1 MRPTVAIYLRTY
13 LGASM
18 TFVHRQRAGVAERF
32 RPLVWCNRLGPGKP
46 PHDGIE
52 VLPQTLP
59 VRATRWLRRRAGG
72 AWSRLSPGEI
82 AQWQRRGEAE
92 GVALIHAHFGP
103 YGVEI
108 LPVARA
114 LGVPLV
120 VTFHGFGSSVLLERP
135 GYVRQLG
142 PLFEHATVVA
152 ASEATAQR
160 LRALGADPI
169 VHYVGAPTDLFA
181 RKPRTAMSAKGPDD
195 PIRVIQVAR
204 LHPVKGHRYT
214 LEALA
219 RVDDPRLRVT
229 FVGDGPLRAAL
240 EEQAARLGL
249 AVEFAG
255 ALAPE
260 QVRERLHEADLFVH
274 HSVSEGG
281 IEAATTAILEAMA
294 TGLPV
299 VASRHGGIPEII
311 RDGVDGWLVPEHDV
325 DAYADALRA
334 ALRDDGSRGEAAA
347 KRVRADFDL
356 AVQNKKL
363 ADLYD
368 RVLRNP

>member
-152 ASEATAQR
+152 ASEAKMAEQR
-160 LRALGADPI
+160 IFTRGVHVHDVMVTSFKALSPGDTLGSVIDLLMAGEQQDFP
-169 VHYVGAPTDLFA
+169 VVDDGNVVGVLTRD
-181 RKPRTAMSAKGPDD
+181 AMMRGLASDGRDA
-195 PIRVIQVAR
+195 
-204 LHPVKGHRYT
+204 PVKEFMHQKCDPAEEDEPLDSVFQRMRMNECSTLPVMRDNDLVGMLT
-214 LEALA
+214 LENVGEWIMIQSALQESRA
-219 RVDDPRLRVT
+219 R
-229 FVGDGPLRAAL
+229 
-240 EEQAARLGL
+240 
-249 AVEFAG
+249 
-255 ALAPE
+255 
-260 QVRERLHEADLFVH
+260 RE
-274 HSVSEGG
+274 
-281 IEAATTAILEAMA
+281 
-294 TGLPV
+294 
-299 VASRHGGIPEII
+299 VANIYRES
-311 RDGVDGWLVPEHDV
+311 
-325 DAYADALRA
+325 
-334 ALRDDGSRGEAAA
+334 
-347 KRVRADFDL
+347 
-356 AVQNKKL
+356 
-363 ADLYD
+363 
-368 RVLRNP
+368 